1 VREGTPVLV
10 SRLGWKG
17 TALGKP
23 GPNGKVAVTV
33 GSLRV
38 EVPLDAL
45 ELRDADDATRER
57 GLAIKLPEGIAASE
71 LDLRGRTVEEA
82 LREVDRTLDGV
93 LLAGGTWLRIIH
105 GKGTGALRGAV
116 TEQLEKDE
124 RVKSF
129 RLGEPAEGGS
139 GVTIAVLK

>member
-1 VREGTPVLV
+1 M
-10 SRLGWKG
+10 
-17 TALGKP
+17 
-23 GPNGKVAVTV
+23 
-33 GSLRV
+33 
-38 EVPLDAL
+38 
-45 ELRDADDATRER
+45 
-57 GLAIKLPEGIAASE
+57 
-71 LDLRGRTVEEA
+71 
-82 LREVDRTLDGV
+82 DRTLDGV